1 MCFLFLSGLFKGSM
15 LVCGVENWPS
25 FIHCYYSIHR
35 INIRSPVSTPVNPTE
50 PLQVCL
56 VFWSGS
62 QTLFLRGTEM
72 QGFGNAKKCLEMKK
86 KLNILNW
93 GISGLHPWNPWFRFS
108 PLKDSGVEANIRDK
122 GMPKRLHA
130 HMWGI
135 SEGSVMVFWIGFGF
149 GSVFFSPWTDGSPW
163 SSRWIWSMVK
173 KRNQQDLLKWSVL
186 FHGRGKHETV

>member
-62 QTLFLRGTEM
+62 QTVFLRGTEM
-72 QGFGNAKKCLEMKK
+72 QGFGNAKKCLE
-86 KLNILNW
+86 IQIW
-93 GISGLHPWNPWFRFS
+93 IFWRC
-108 PLKDSGVEANIRDK
+108 I
-122 GMPKRLHA
+122 
-130 HMWGI
+130 
-135 SEGSVMVFWIGFGF
+135 FWIEGFQVCTLEILGLDSHLWRIRVLARRTFETKECPNDCTRICGGSLRDLWWCF
-149 GSVFFSPWTDGSPW
+149 GLDLGLVQCFF
-163 SSRWIWSMVK
+163 
-173 KRNQQDLLKWSVL
+173 L
-186 FHGRGKHETV
+186 HELMALHEVADEFGAW